1 MIVYKVS
8 LDHEEISLIHRL
20 LVDKHYEVYKEQG
33 FGTPE
38 LGELEC
44 AIWAL
49 ESAEGVYVSTFEETL
64 ENREKEDDVE

>member
-20 LVDKHYEVYKEQG
+20 LVDKHYEVYKEKG
-33 FGTPE
+33 FGIQE

-49 ESAEGVYVSTFEETL
+49 ESAEGMHVSTFEETL
-64 ENREKEDDVE
+64 ENKEKEDGVE